1 MNAFVWQPV
10 QTALSPFLQQ
20 SYIQAHVTILV
31 VSCAFGMM
39 IIRTGL
45 KLRTDESRKRLRTVL
60 AWFILF
66 SRLVRYPID
75 AALGA
80 FHWDDLFSLHVCH
93 INLILLVICLIR
105 PNRFLFNYSFL
116 IGIPMGLASGLFP
129 GDIPLDAPSPI
140 LRGVLFV
147 FTHLLMVIG
156 ALYLAIVERMK
167 PTWRDLGL
175 LYLVGFG
182 QAVITFG
189 VNRLLGTNFL
199 YIMTP
204 VAGTPIESLHDWL
217 GWPGYAVAMVL
228 ITFGLMLLSLLAFKA
243 AAGLSAGHKS

>member
-1 MNAFVWQPV
+1 MITPVWQSV
-10 QTALSPFLQQ
+10 QTLSPFLQQ
-20 SYIQAHVTILV
+20 AYIQAHVTILL
-31 VSCAFGMM
+31 VSCAFGFL
-39 IIRTGL
+39 IIRAGR
-45 KLRTDESRKRLRTVL
+45 KLRTEEDRRRFRIAL

-75 AALGA
+75 AYLGV
-80 FHWDDLFSLHVCH
+80 FHWDDFLSLHVCH
-93 INLILLVICLIR
+93 INLILLIICLIR
-105 PNRFLFNYSFL
+105 PNRFLFNYCFL

-167 PTWRDLGL
+167 PTWRNLWILCG
-175 LYLVGFG
+175 VGAV
-182 QAVITFG
+182 QALATYG
-189 VNRLLGTNFL
+189 VNQLLGTNFL

-204 VAGTPIESLHDWL
+204 VAGTPIESLSDWL
-217 GWPGYAVAMVL
+217 GWPGYALAMVV
-228 ITFGLMLLSLLAFKA
+228 ITYGLMLLTMLAYQA
-243 AAGLSAGHKS
+243 VTRLTDGRHG

>member
-1 MNAFVWQPV
+1 MSVPVWQSI
-10 QTALSPFLQQ
+10 QTLSPFLQQ
-20 SYIQAHVTILV
+20 AYIEAHVTILL
-31 VSCAFGMM
+31 VSCAFGLLT
-39 IIRTGL
+39 IRTGL
-45 KLRTDESRKRLRTVL
+45 KLRTESHGKRFRIAL
-60 AWFILF
+60 AWFIVF
-66 SRLVRYPID
+66 SRLIRYPID
-75 AALGA
+75 AYLGV

-105 PNRFLFNYSFL
+105 PNRFLFNYCFL

-167 PTWRDLGL
+167 PTWRHLGIL
-175 LYLVGFG
+175 FGVGTAQTLV
-182 QAVITFG
+182 TYG
-189 VNRLLGTNFL
+189 VNRIWGTNFL

-204 VAGTPIESLHDWL
+204 VAGTPIESLSNWL
-217 GWPGYAVAMVL
+217 GWPGYAIAMVM
-228 ITFGLMLLSLLAFKA
+228 ITYGLMLLTMLAFQVA
-243 AAGLSAGHKS
+243 ERLTCGLTR